1 MALNYRSARLA
12 ASGLLLYHRGLPKV
26 RVLRMQPMANMAMRA
41 ARLAGQRIAR
51 AFDRPDTIKVSDKG
65 SNDFVTNI
73 DQEVERLVID
83 TLKVAYPSHV
93 FRGEEHVY
101 GDNPETAEYEW
112 AIDPIDG
119 TYNFVRGIPHF
130 CISIGCMHKG
140 RLEHG
145 VILDPLRQEEFVAS
159 RGYGCQLNGRRVRT
173 GSLAGLDGA
182 AISTGGRE
190 NGEIAERQSA
200 LYADLLHGGAKMR
213 QAGSAALDLAY
224 IAAGRLDGM
233 WMRKLNIWDMAAGA
247 LMVTEAGGLIGD
259 FDGSTSFLET
269 GDIVAAS
276 PRVFRALAPLVKK
289 HMTSY

>member
-1 MALNYRSARLA
+1 MATMAL
-12 ASGLLLYHRGLPKV
+12 
-26 RVLRMQPMANMAMRA
+26 RA

-65 SNDFVTNI
+65 KNDFVTNI

-83 TLKVAYPSHV
+83 SLRTTYPTHA
-93 FRGEEHVY
+93 FRGEEQVA
-101 GDNPETAEYEW
+101 GVQPANAEYEW
-112 AIDPIDG
+112 VIDPIDG

-130 CISIGCMHKG
+130 CVSIGCMHKG

-159 RGYGCQLNGRRVRT
+159 RGHGCQLNGRRVRT
-173 GSLAGLDGA
+173 SSLVTLDGA

-190 NGEIAERQSA
+190 NEIPAGQSE
-200 LYADLLHGGAKMR
+200 LYASLLAEGVKMR

-233 WMRKLNIWDMAAGA
+233 WMRQLNIWDMAAGA

-259 FDGSTSFLET
+259 FNGAATHLQT
-269 GDIVAAS
+269 GNIVAAA
-276 PRVFRALAPLVKK
+276 PKVFRVFAPLVKK
-289 HMTSY
+289 HLAASGD